1 MSNIT
6 VDTAAGLN
14 SALKAAQ
21 DGDVILLKPG
31 VYDGMSANYL
41 SFANGITVTSYD
53 PANPATLTHF
63 DMISD
68 NGITFQNVQL
78 ATQQVGYFDFQ
89 VFNSNNIHFDHVS
102 IHGSLDGNPLND
114 IEGLGFSGCTN
125 ISVTNSEFQQLLRGL
140 AISMSNNVT
149 VSGNTMHDLE
159 ITGMA
164 VGGGTNNI
172 TISNNAIWNLFPQ
185 AGEHPDA
192 IQFLTSGSTVTSTGI
207 TVQLTDGSSR
217 VVLVPASASIT
228 KSVNGASA
236 DLVAGKY
243 VTVTGTAN
251 SDGSV
256 TASEIQ
262 LRNAPPSPRPSA
274 SPTAP

>member
-1 MSNIT
+1 MNKPIIIGSAVLVAVIAFYGGT
-6 VDTAAGLN
+6 RYEKSTLTASMAASRGQFGQGLRTGQGGTRGGQFGQGGFAAG
-14 SALKAAQ
+14 Q
-21 DGDVILLKPG
+21 I
-31 VYDGMSANYL
+31 
-41 SFANGITVTSYD
+41 
-53 PANPATLTHF
+53 
-63 DMISD
+63 
-68 NGITFQNVQL
+68 
-78 ATQQVGYFDFQ
+78 
-89 VFNSNNIHFDHVS
+89 VS
-102 IHGSLDGNPLND
+102 
-114 IEGLGFSGCTN
+114 
-125 ISVTNSEFQQLLRGL
+125 
-140 AISMSNNVT
+140 
-149 VSGNTMHDLE
+149 
-159 ITGMA
+159 
-164 VGGGTNNI
+164 
-172 TISNNAIWNLFPQ
+172 
-185 AGEHPDA
+185 
-192 IQFLTSGSTVTSTGI
+192 VTSTGI